1 MKPLITL
8 SACLSSVLV
17 ACHQGETSSPQPV
30 ASSTQQPASTTK
42 PTYRVSSEQ
51 VYEPFVTRN
60 EKGTQDGF
68 EFELLNAI
76 AEKQGFQL
84 TFSSKPW
91 EVLVS
96 DLQTNQSDIIS
107 SGITITPER
116 QAKIDFSDPY
126 FETSTALLVGKQSHQ
141 IQKFSDIKGKVIA
154 AQWDTVQPKIA
165 KQYGASQ
172 VVHSNST
179 WLTVKATISG
189 TTSATLGDYGSMSYY
204 ASRYPQE
211 QLRII
216 KDPQATPE
224 QLGFGVKKGNRV
236 LLEQLNQGLA
246 QIKADG
252 TYAKIYAKWFG
263 HAN

>member
-30 ASSTQQPASTTK
+30 TSSTQQPASTTK

-91 EVLVS
+91 EVLFS

-107 SGITITPER
+107 ST
-116 QAKIDFSDPY
+116 K
-126 FETSTALLVGKQSHQ
+126 
-141 IQKFSDIKGKVIA
+141 DI
-154 AQWDTVQPKIA
+154 
-165 KQYGASQ
+165 
-172 VVHSNST
+172 
-179 WLTVKATISG
+179 
-189 TTSATLGDYGSMSYY
+189 
-204 ASRYPQE
+204 
-211 QLRII
+211 
-216 KDPQATPE
+216 
-224 QLGFGVKKGNRV
+224 
-236 LLEQLNQGLA
+236 
-246 QIKADG
+246 
-252 TYAKIYAKWFG
+252 
-263 HAN
+263 